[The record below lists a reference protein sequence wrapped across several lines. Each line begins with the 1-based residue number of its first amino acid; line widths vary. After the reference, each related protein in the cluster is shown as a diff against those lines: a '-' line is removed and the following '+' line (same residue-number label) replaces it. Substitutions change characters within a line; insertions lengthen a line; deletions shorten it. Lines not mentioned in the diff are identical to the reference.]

1 MLEHLDLANHTA
13 DHTAT
18 GIELPWWTTK
28 RRNPVP
34 KQEGHCSFDRN
45 QIDKHNLGTT
55 LSNFQVAAWNTDVET
70 QNDALTTHI
79 HATLQKHCKKDRK
92 QPKKEY
98 VSKVAW
104 ELRRQKLFHRKQLKT
119 TRALLA
125 REAIARVFKAWK
137 GADPLGGAQSFAYG
151 TTLRCCLFKHY
162 VSFRATSWGL
172 KRHLASDKARQVS
185 EVLGTI
191 DASTAASE
199 IQHKMKGFMGSSN
212 KLRQGL
218 APLPAVRNADGAP
231 CNSAPE
237 ALNRWIQFFAEME
250 GARRV
255 SPQELH
261 RDWVLSIASLSDAQC
276 SMEIS
281 EIPSLCQLEAACR
294 RVKAGKADGP
304 DRVPSELCKYYPK
317 EVAKMLYGLLLKLV
331 THGHEPLLHKGGLVM
346 PIWKGKLAK
355 DTCEAFR
362 SILLSSNL
370 GKVIHRTL
378 RVHQR
383 SFYEAFLHA
392 QQLGGRQKVPVTLGA
407 HLTRAFLRWHRDQG
421 HPTAVLFVDLQ
432 EAFYRV
438 LRQLAMPGDFSDQE
452 LAQLAIR
459 LGLDKDVLHDL
470 WNHLQEPHSL
480 VLAGLPR
487 SAQRVIQALHS
498 KHTLSA
504 ADSR

>member
-1 MLEHLDLANHTA
+1 MYSR
-13 DHTAT
+13 DH
-18 GIELPWWTTK
+18 
-28 RRNPVP
+28 
-34 KQEGHCSFDRN
+34 
-45 QIDKHNLGTT
+45 
-55 LSNFQVAAWNTDVET
+55 
-70 QNDALTTHI
+70 
-79 HATLQKHCKKDRK
+79 K

-98 VSKVAW
+98 VSPFAW
-104 ELRRQKLFHRKQLKT
+104 EFRRQKLFHRKHLKA

-137 GADPLGGAQSFAYG
+137 GAGSTCCLQSFAYG

-162 VSFRATSWGL
+162 VSLRVTSWGL
-172 KRHLASDKARQVS
+172 KRHLERDKARKVS
-185 EVLGTI
+185 EVLDTI

-199 IQHKMKGFMGSSN
+199 IQHKMKGFMGSTN

-218 APLPAVRNADGAP
+218 APLPAVRQADGAP

-237 ALNRWIQFFAEME
+237 ALNRWIQFFADME
-250 GARRV
+250 GGKRV
-255 SPQELH
+255 SHRELH
-261 RDWVLSIASLSDAQC
+261 TEWVLSLARLSDEEC
-276 SMEIS
+276 NMEVS

-317 EVAKMLYGLLLKLV
+317 EIAKLLYGLLMKLV

-383 SFYEAFLHA
+383 SFYEASLKIEPA
-392 QQLGGRQKVPVTLGA
+392 QVYQPKFHKPK
-407 HLTRAFLRWHRDQG
+407 F
-421 HPTAVLFVDLQ
+421 
-432 EAFYRV
+432 
-438 LRQLAMPGDFSDQE
+438 
-452 LAQLAIR
+452 
-459 LGLDKDVLHDL
+459 
-470 WNHLQEPHSL
+470 
-480 VLAGLPR
+480 
-487 SAQRVIQALHS
+487 
-498 KHTLSA
+498 
-504 ADSR
+504 